1 MFNGILSFLA
11 YMAVGGAL
19 LAAFMFVYEKF
30 TPYRELQLI
39 KEGNVA
45 AAIAFAGAIL
55 GFTFPLLSVVFFTH
69 SLSEMVR
76 WALVTGFV
84 QLLVFEV
91 VQRMWRISECIVEG
105 RVASAILYASIAVSA
120 GLLNAISV
128 SY

>member
-1 MFNGILSFLA
+1 MFNGILDFLA
-11 YMAVGGAL
+11 YMATGGVL
-19 LAAFMFVYEKF
+19 LGLFMYVYEKF
-30 TPYRELQLI
+30 TPYRELDLI
-39 KEGNVA
+39 KSGNVA

-69 SLSEMVR
+69 SLAEMVR
-76 WALVTGFV
+76 WALVTGLV

-91 VQRMWRISECIVEG
+91 VQRSWKISDCIVEG

>member
-1 MFNGILSFLA
+1 MINNILSFLA

-39 KEGNVA
+39 KAGNVA
-45 AAIAFAGAIL
+45 ASIAFAGAIL
-55 GFTFPLLSVVFFTH
+55 GFTFPLISVVFYTH
-69 SLSEMVR
+69 SLVEMVK
-76 WALVTGFV
+76 WALVTGAV

-91 VQRMWRISECIVEG
+91 VQRMWHISDCIKEG
-105 RVASAILYASIAVSA
+105 RVSSAILYASIAIST

>member
-1 MFNGILSFLA
+1 MFNGILNFLA

-19 LAAFMFVYEKF
+19 LAVFMFVYEKF

-91 VQRMWRISECIVEG
+91 VQRMWKISDCIVEG